1 MSIDARLKELEQRA
15 ARMAADTVAGAV
27 ELPDDWAA
35 RDLAERLTARVSQLP
50 QPAEPTAR
58 AMTLTILG
66 DMEAID
72 LANDLARRLAVLEDE
87 KRNPPPYVPAMT
99 PERT

>member
-1 MSIDARLKELEQRA
+1 MSLEARIRSFEERA
-15 ARMAADTVAGAV
+15 ARVAADVTAGAA

-35 RDLAERLTARVSQLP
+35 KDLAARLTARVSQLP
-50 QPAEPTAR
+50 QPADPTAR
-58 AMTLTILG
+58 AMTLTILS
-66 DMEAID
+66 DPQAID

>member
-15 ARMAADTVAGAV
+15 ARMAADTVAGAA

-66 DMEAID
+66 DMEALN
-72 LANDLARRLAVLEDE
+72 LANDLARRMAVLEGE